1 MSAVAKRYAR
11 ALFEVAK
18 ERGLIDQVE
27 TELKSIVDA
36 VRQNED
42 ITKILMH
49 PHISVGAKKEL
60 ISQLFEAHVAEVTSN
75 FLAVLID
82 NGRES
87 DLENI
92 ANAYV
97 KLANEERGIADAL
110 LTSAKPL
117 SSEEQAEIAERFGKL
132 LNKRLRF
139 ETVVDPAILGGIVIK
154 IGDRLYDGSVKSKL
168 EHFAH

>member
-42 ITKILMH
+42 LTKILMH

-154 IGDRLYDGSVKSKL
+154 IGDRLYDGSIRSKL